1 MKRVSLKIVG
11 SSGQGI
17 DSVGE
22 IVAKALKRSGYCVFG
37 YREYPSLIKGGH
49 ASYQLDVSDEA
60 IESTETH
67 VNIVVTFNH
76 HGLEIN
82 VPDLPRGMNARIR
95 APGAND
101 GRGLADEAPQR
112 CLKRLLHGLAVGLS
126 LPADK
131 GRAVVFDDELVTG
144 HGSF

>member
-1 MKRVSLKIVG
+1 MKVHRVADFV
-11 SSGQGI
+11 
-17 DSVGE
+17 
-22 IVAKALKRSGYCVFG
+22 C
-37 YREYPSLIKGGH
+37 PP
-49 ASYQLDVSDEA
+49 
-60 IESTETH
+60 
-67 VNIVVTFNH
+67 VVI
-76 HGLEIN
+76 EIN
-82 VPDLPRGMNARIR
+82 VPDLPRGVNARIR